1 MTMRC
6 EVLNPLKVANWDD
19 LLSTH
24 PDANFFHTQSWAKVL
39 SETYGYEPKYF
50 SIFAADKLCFLL
62 PMMEVRS
69 IFTGRRGVSLPFTDH
84 VQPLVSCV
92 DGQPEIWRQLVG
104 YATQSRWQYIDLRG
118 EVGGQAASKVYDSF
132 YQHEIQLEKEPQL
145 LFQRLSNNNKRNI
158 KKAIREG
165 VDIEIRDD
173 ASAVEEFYKL
183 NSITRKRHGVPSQP
197 YVFFKNLFKYISSD
211 GRGVVVLAKK
221 DGMVVAASVYLF
233 LRDTAIYKYGA
244 SNQEA
249 GALRANN
256 LVMWEAINWLS
267 KRGFKCLSLGRT
279 DQDNPGLLRYKN
291 GWAAEQKTINYYRYS
306 VSENRFVVKKKGS
319 CSLGTRFFRA
329 APVAVSNILGGVL
342 YKHVG

>member
-19 LLSTH
+19 LLPTY
-24 PDANFFHTQSWAKVL
+24 PEANFFHTQTWAKVL

-50 SIFAADKLCFLL
+50 SIFGEDGLRFLL

-84 VQPLVSCV
+84 VQPLVTCV
-92 DGQPEIWRQLVG
+92 DGLPEIWQELVG
-104 YATQSRWQYIDLRG
+104 YAKKSRWQHIDLRG
-118 EVGGQAASKVYDSF
+118 EAVGQTASKVYDSF

-145 LFQRLSNNNKRNI
+145 LFDRLSSNNKRNI
-158 KKAIREG
+158 KKAIRQG

-173 ASAVEEFYKL
+173 MSAVDVFYNL

-197 YVFFKNLFKYISSD
+197 YGFFKNLFKYISSD
-211 GRGVVVLAKK
+211 GRGIVVLAKK
-221 DGMVVAASVYLF
+221 EGTVIAASVYLF
-233 LRDTAIYKYGA
+233 LGKSAIYKYGA

-249 GALRANN
+249 GSSGANN

-267 KRGFKCLSLGRT
+267 KRGFNCLSLGRT
-279 DQDNPGLLRYKN
+279 DQDNLGLLRYKN
-291 GWAAEQKTINYYRYS
+291 GWAAEQKTINYYRYN
-306 VSENRFVVKKKGS
+306 VNENRFVVKKKS
-319 CSLGTRFFRA
+319 SRSLGTRFFRT

-342 YKHVG
+342 YRHVG